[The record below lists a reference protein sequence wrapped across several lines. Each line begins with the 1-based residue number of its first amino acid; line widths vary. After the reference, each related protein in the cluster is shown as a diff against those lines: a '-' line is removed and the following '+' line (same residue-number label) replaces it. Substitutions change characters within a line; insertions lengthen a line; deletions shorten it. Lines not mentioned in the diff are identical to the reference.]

1 MEIKSVADYLK
12 HVLSFEQQHI
22 SQWLFRGVRDANYDL
37 IPSLFRIDIT
47 NTLTNWK
54 DLEKYMLRIFKR
66 ESIPF
71 LEIIPQDELEL
82 ITLAQHYGLP
92 TRLLD
97 WSTNPLIAL
106 FFALECFDRNID
118 SAVWCYGV
126 FSTHNCHP
134 ESTRI
139 DRRLDI
145 ERGVDKIVFP
155 NHISQRIANQSGCFT
170 LHNLPEGR
178 EKFIPFGKQ
187 DYDFGIFDKL
197 IIKKEYQ
204 KDIMQQLFDLG
215 YHYGLIYPGLDGL
228 SKRIKFE
235 VLTHKRCSNENQL
248 KKIEDLLEKKY
259 YKRASEHPT

>member
-1 MEIKSVADYLK
+1 MEIKSVAGYLK

-22 SQWLFRGVRDANYDL
+22 SQWFFRGVRDANYDL
-37 IPSLFRIDIT
+37 IPSLFRLDIT

-66 ESIPF
+66 ESRPF
-71 LEIIPQDELEL
+71 LKIIPRNKLEL

-97 WSTNPLIAL
+97 WSINPLIAL
-106 FFALECFDRNID
+106 FFALEHFDKNID

-139 DRRLDI
+139 DRRVNL
-145 ERGVDKIVFP
+145 EKSGIVFP
-155 NHISQRIANQSGCFT
+155 SHISPRITNQSGCFT
-170 LHNLPEGR
+170 FHNLPEGR
-178 EKFIPFGKQ
+178 EKFIPFDKQ
-187 DYDFGIFDKL
+187 NDNSYGSFVKI

-215 YHYGLIYPGLDGL
+215 YHHGLIYPGLDGL

-235 VLTHKRCSNENQL
+235 ALTHKRCTNEKQL
-248 KKIEDLLEKKY
+248 ENCCSEKN
-259 YKRASEHPT
+259 YKMDS